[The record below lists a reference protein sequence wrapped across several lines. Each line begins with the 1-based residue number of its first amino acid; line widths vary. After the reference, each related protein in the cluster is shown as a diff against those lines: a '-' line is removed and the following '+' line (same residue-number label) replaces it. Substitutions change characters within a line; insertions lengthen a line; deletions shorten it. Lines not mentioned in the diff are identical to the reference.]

1 MHRRLAFIALSLIIA
16 VLVGCQASPTPQPR
30 LVLATTTS
38 TQDSG
43 LLDYLLPDFE
53 SSTGI
58 KVEVVAVGSGQ
69 ALEMGRNGDAD
80 VLLVHSPAQEEQFVA
95 EGYGVDRTY
104 VMYNDFVVVG
114 PADDPAG
121 IAGMRDV
128 KAAFTRIAEAGATFI
143 SRGDNSGTH
152 VKEKSIWAAAGIAP
166 EGEKWYVLAGQGMGE
181 VLLMAEEMKA
191 YTLSD
196 RGTYLSR
203 LNEGYT
209 LSILLEGDPLLTNPY
224 HVIAVNPERHPGV
237 NYKGATAFIHWLISS
252 DTQKRIASFAHAGTG
267 QPLFFAAQP

>member
-1 MHRRLAFIALSLIIA
+1 
-16 VLVGCQASPTPQPR
+16 
-30 LVLATTTS
+30 
-38 TQDSG
+38 
-43 LLDYLLPDFE
+43 
-53 SSTGI
+53 
-58 KVEVVAVGSGQ
+58 
-69 ALEMGRNGDAD
+69 
-80 VLLVHSPAQEEQFVA
+80 
-95 EGYGVDRTY
+95 
-104 VMYNDFVVVG
+104 
-114 PADDPAG
+114 
-121 IAGMRDV
+121 
-128 KAAFTRIAEAGATFI
+128 
-143 SRGDNSGTH
+143 
-152 VKEKSIWAAAGIAP
+152 
-166 EGEKWYVLAGQGMGE
+166 MGE